1 MIKGRVLVTTG
12 DLNGVGLEITAKAL
26 SKIKV
31 PRGLQLI
38 VFTSDSD
45 VGKNSRR
52 YKKILTESF
61 KRSAVVGT
69 IDDALNPDLMDR
81 DVILIQ
87 SDLSPGQWVIQA
99 SLACASGLASGL
111 VTAPLSKV
119 GLKKD
124 GLPFLGHT
132 DIFRKVLKI
141 KSLRM
146 LFLGRSFN
154 VILHSDHIPL
164 KKVPSTLKVSELLK
178 TLEMASDYFKKD
190 RRPLCVLGLNPHSGE
205 SGLLGKEELQILK
218 SLPQKMKSSRP
229 LRHRVDLFKS
239 PDTAFLKS
247 NWKAYSTYVACYHD
261 QGLIP
266 FKLVHGVESGVHVT
280 LGLPFFRTSV
290 DHGTAFDLFDQDKAS
305 YQSMQEALEL
315 GLLLARQN

>member
-1 MIKGRVLVTTG
+1 MTKGRVLVTTG
-12 DLNGVGLEITAKAL
+12 DLNGVGLEITAKAI
-26 SKIKV
+26 SKIKIS
-31 PRGLQLI
+31 RGLQLI
-38 VFTSDSD
+38 VFTSESD
-45 VGKNSRR
+45 VGKNSPR
-52 YKKILTESF
+52 YKNILLQSF
-61 KRSAVVGT
+61 KKSAVVGT
-69 IDDALNPDLMDR
+69 IDDALHPDLMDR
-81 DVILIQ
+81 DFILVQ

-154 VILHSDHIPL
+154 VVLHSDHIPL
-164 KKVPSTLKVSELLK
+164 KKVPASLKVSELFK
-178 TLEMASDYFKKD
+178 TLEMVSDYFKKD
-190 RRPLCVLGLNPHSGE
+190 RRPICVLGLNPHSGE
-205 SGLLGKEELQILK
+205 SGLLGKEELKVLK
-218 SLPQKMKSSRP
+218 SLPQKMKSHGF
-229 LRHRVDLFKS
+229 RHRVDLFKS

-266 FKLVHGVESGVHVT
+266 FKLVHGIESGVHVT

-315 GLLLARQN
+315 GILLARQN